1 MQHNRITIRRATPR
15 DAGPVAELIDLAAL
29 AHAPRT
35 ALELVFPGT
44 VRERLEKL
52 EWLFL
57 NEEQNVNHFSRFFVA
72 EVAGRVAASMCTNT
86 RESNSILVWRRALR
100 GMGFTYGEMGA
111 MAWRLRPYMKVKPHF
126 TKDSL
131 IVDNVATFP
140 EFRGLGAARSLL
152 ETAVR
157 RAGEGGYPRLELECQ
172 VGNDAALRIYEG
184 AGFRVTEVRTHP
196 SWERALGTPGVLRMT
211 LEL

>member
-1 MQHNRITIRRATPR
+1 MPNNRITIRRATPR
-15 DAGPVAELIDLAAL
+15 DAGPVAELIELAART
-29 AHAPRT
+29 HAPRS

-44 VRERLEKL
+44 ARERLEKL

-57 NEEQNVNHFSRFFVA
+57 NEEQNANHFSRFFVA
-72 EVAGRVAASMCTNT
+72 EVAGRVAASMCTNAKVNG
-86 RESNSILVWRRALR
+86 SMSVWLRALR
-100 GMGFTYGEMGA
+100 GVGLTFGDIGVV
-111 MAWRLRPYMKVKPHF
+111 AWRMRPYFRVKPHF
-126 TKDSL
+126 ARDSL

-140 EFRGLGAARSLL
+140 GFRGLGAASSLL
-152 ETAVR
+152 ETAVG

-172 VGNDAALRIYEG
+172 VGNDAALRVYEG